1 MRRKV
6 ILISLSLVCLAAA
19 GATLAWHFRP
29 RPAPTTA
36 EQVVEAVM
44 KSDPAEMSEAQLD
57 AWIKEVAVQAERL
70 PPHEMQKLVVSAM
83 GNEKL
88 RERFESL
95 SLEQRQKLVNLV
107 SEEQRAQMGA
117 KFASGMAAALRV
129 MPAPIRKAALQ
140 HMLSRRDA
148 DMARAKGKGME
159 MSKDRVAQWL
169 GGTTPTQRA
178 EMVRAMREIQQM
190 MKEAGVKE

>member
-1 MRRKV
+1 MRRRI
-6 ILISLSLVCLAAA
+6 ILISLSLACLAAA
-19 GATLAWHFRP
+19 VATLAWHLRP

-44 KSDPAEMSEAQLD
+44 TSDPTEMSGAQLD
-57 AWIKEVAVQAERL
+57 TWIREIAVKAERL
-70 PPHEMQKLVVSAM
+70 PPHEMQKLVASAM

-95 SLEQRQKLVNLV
+95 SIEQRLKLMNLV
-107 SEEQRAQMGA
+107 SEEQRAQMGV
-117 KFASGMAAALRV
+117 KFASGIAAALRIL
-129 MPAPIRKAALQ
+129 PAAARKVALQ
-140 HMLSRRDA
+140 HMLARRDA
-148 DMARAKGKGME
+148 DMASAKGKEME

-169 GGTTPTQRA
+169 GATTPTQRA
-178 EMVRAMREIQQM
+178 EMVRAMRDIQQM